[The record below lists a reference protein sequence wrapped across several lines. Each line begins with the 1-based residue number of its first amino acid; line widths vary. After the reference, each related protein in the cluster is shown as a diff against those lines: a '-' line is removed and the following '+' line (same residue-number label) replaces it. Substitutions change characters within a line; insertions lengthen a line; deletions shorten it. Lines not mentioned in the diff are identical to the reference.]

1 MGHSPVSDEMLIR
14 SHSGPYSVSFE
25 EAVPPDIGE
34 CLNGGDDAHFLV
46 DANVARLYAL
56 NLASVLDH
64 RNTIV
69 IDATEENKSLK
80 NTVPIFERLV
90 HDKVRRDHTLVAIG
104 GGIVQDITCF
114 IASTLLRG
122 VAWRFVPTTLLA
134 QADSCIGSKSSI
146 NLGDAKNILGTFNPP
161 KSVLIHAGFLGT
173 LDETDIRS
181 GVGEIIKVH
190 AIRGV
195 AAFDRLAAEFGRL
208 FDDRAVLLRYIRAA
222 LSIKQ
227 PYVEE
232 DEFDKGIR
240 NIFNFGHSFGHAI
253 ESATSYRVPHGI
265 AVTMGMQM
273 ANFIAVRRGLLPAA
287 HYERMRPT
295 LRKNYGD
302 FARTSIPIDSLIAAL
317 MKDKKNTSAA
327 LRLIF
332 PVGDD
337 AAIQPVLV
345 SPDGIFREQ
354 CMEALA
360 EIGV

>member
-1 MGHSPVSDEMLIR
+1 
-14 SHSGPYSVSFE
+14 VSFD
-25 EAVPPDIGE
+25 EALPSNVGE
-34 CLNGGDDAHFLV
+34 SWGGGSDTHFLV
-46 DANVARLYAL
+46 DANVARLYASK
-56 NLASVLDH
+56 LASVLDH

-69 IDATEENKSLK
+69 IDATEENKSLEK
-80 NTVPIFERLV
+80 TVPIFERLV
-90 HDKVRRDHTLVAIG
+90 HDNMRRDHTLVAIG

-146 NLGDAKNILGTFNPP
+146 NLGNAKNILGTFNPP
-161 KSVLIHAGFLGT
+161 KRVLIHAEFLDS
-173 LDETDIRS
+173 LDQTDIRS

-190 AIRGV
+190 AIEGA

-208 FDDRAVLLRYIRAA
+208 FDDRAVLLRYIRSA

-227 PYVEE
+227 PFIEE
-232 DEFDKGIR
+232 DEYDKGIR

-253 ESATSYRVPHGI
+253 ESATNYRVPHGI

-273 ANFIAVRRGLLPAA
+273 ATFIAVRRGLLPLA
-287 HYERMRPT
+287 HYERMRPI

-302 FARTSIPIDSLIAAL
+302 FAETSIPIDSLFAAL

-332 PVGDD
+332 PVGDA